1 VPLQNKIPKFA
12 PSKSEIEHPISEI
25 KIPMLQIQEN
35 VSLKNFNTFGIEV
48 FARYFV
54 EIAHEDNLVE
64 LFSDPQWQQTERLV
78 IGGGS
83 NLLLVNNFKGLVIRM
98 NIRGIEHRISHQDI
112 FVEAG
117 GGEVW
122 NDLVNFCVDRD
133 YAGIENL
140 SLIPGSVGAS
150 PIQNIGAYGV
160 ELKDVFISCR
170 AFEIATGTFKTFTKE
185 DCKFGYRESVF
196 KNELKG
202 LYIIVSVK
210 FHLSL
215 VPNINTQYGAIGQEL
230 TERGITEPT
239 IKDVS
244 QVVSHIRVSKLP
256 DPSTIG
262 NAGSFFK
269 NPLISVDEF
278 KTIQAKFPD
287 VVNYPGG
294 ERLIKLAAGW
304 LIEQCGWKGKTVG
317 NTGTW
322 KNQALVLVN
331 HGGATGTEVYSFS
344 SQIID
349 SVYTKFGVMLQREV
363 NIIS

>member
-1 VPLQNKIPKFA
+1 
-12 PSKSEIEHPISEI
+12 
-25 KIPMLQIQEN
+25 MLQIQQN
-35 VSLKNFNTFGIEV
+35 VQLKNFNTFGV
-48 FARYFV
+48 AANAAWFV
-54 EIAHEDNLVE
+54 EINKKEELTE
-64 LFSDPQWQQTERLV
+64 LFMDPQWGNTPTLV
-78 IGGGS
+78 LGGGS
-83 NLLLVNNFKGLVIRM
+83 NMLLLNDFGGLVIRI
-98 NIRGIEHRISHQDI
+98 NIRGIEHRISHNDV

-122 NDLVNFCVDRD
+122 NDLVNFCVMRE
-133 YAGIENL
+133 YAGLENL

-160 ELKDVFISCR
+160 ELKDVFESCC
-170 AFEIATGTFKTFTKE
+170 AFEVNTGKFKTFTKDE
-185 DCKFGYRESVF
+185 CRFGYRESVF
-196 KNELKG
+196 KEELKG
-202 LYIIVSVK
+202 QYIIVSVK

-215 VPNINTQYGAIGQEL
+215 ITNFNLKYGAIEQEL
-230 TERGITEPT
+230 ASRGITAPT

-269 NPLISVDEF
+269 NPVISAGEF
-278 KTIQAKFPD
+278 APILLKFPD
-287 VVNYPGG
+287 MVNYPAANG
-294 ERLIKLAAGW
+294 EVKLAAGW
-304 LIEQCGWKGKTVG
+304 LIEQCGWKGKVVG

-331 HGGATGTEVYSFS
+331 HGGATGKEVYTFS

-349 SVYTKFGVMLQREV
+349 SVYNKFGVWLQREV